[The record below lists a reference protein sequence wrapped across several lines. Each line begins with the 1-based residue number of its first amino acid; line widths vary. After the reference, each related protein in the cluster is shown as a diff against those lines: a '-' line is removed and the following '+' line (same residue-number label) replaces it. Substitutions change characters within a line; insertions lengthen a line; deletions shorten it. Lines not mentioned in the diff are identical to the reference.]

1 VSVGA
6 GANVAGI
13 WHHLRNRKVAQWGLA
28 YVAGAWGFLQGLGY
42 ASDTFGWPGQIRQV
56 VTLALLIGLPLVL
69 VLAWYHGDRG
79 QQRVSGAELTII
91 TLLFVLGG
99 GIFWM
104 YERDDE
110 SRAVADAVGVAGT
123 PVVATANSV
132 AVLPFVD
139 MSQGK
144 DQEYFA
150 DGLAEELL
158 NLLARIPELRV
169 IGRTSSFQFKG
180 KNEDL
185 RLIAAKLGVAQL
197 LEGSVRKSGNQ
208 VRITAQLIEAA
219 NGSHLWSETY
229 ERDLGDI
236 FAVQDEIAGAVVAAL
251 KIKLLPAQKD
261 TSAVYRTANTEAYNQ
276 YLLGRQFFNRTNME
290 DFRRAV
296 AAYQRAI
303 ALDPKYAAA
312 YAGLAVAE
320 NELSHDSGN
329 TLAEV
334 LAGQRRALAAADRAI
349 AIDPALS
356 EGYAARGFL
365 RFTINWD
372 WAGAEADLS
381 RAFAL
386 DPGSYR
392 TYTCYACFLASLGR
406 LQEALAI
413 NKKATELDPLS
424 ADTWFRRSIQLNAS
438 GQFME
443 ARKAATRALE
453 ISPEHGIAR
462 FNLGVTSL
470 LEGNPT
476 AAVAE
481 FKQASKGRRE
491 AGVAMAERDLGH
503 VKESQKALD
512 ELVGGYALT
521 NAYQIAEVYAWRG
534 ERDAAFSWLG
544 RAYTQHDGTL
554 VQIKFD
560 PLLAKLR
567 DDPRYAAM
575 VKKMGLPPNSGED
588 RPNRQAEGEVSV
600 AR

>member
-1 VSVGA
+1 MSVGA
-6 GANVAGI
+6 GTPIIAI
-13 WHHLRNRKVAQWGLA
+13 WRHLRRRKVAHWGVA
-28 YVAGAWGFLQGLGY
+28 YVVGAWGFLQGLGY
-42 ASDTFGWPGQIRQV
+42 VSETFAWPGQIRQV
-56 VTLALLIGLPLVL
+56 VTITLLIGLPIVL

-79 QQRVSGAELTII
+79 QQRASGAELTII
-91 TLLFVLGG
+91 TLLFLLGG
-99 GIFWM
+99 AIFWR
-104 YERDDE
+104 YQRDDAP
-110 SRAVADAVGVAGT
+110 RAVADAVGVAAS
-123 PVVATANSV
+123 PAVAAESV

-139 MSQGK
+139 MSQDK

-185 RLIAAKLGVAQL
+185 RLIAAKLGVAHL
-197 LEGSVRKSGNQ
+197 LEGSVRKSGNR
-208 VRITAQLIEAA
+208 VRITAQLINAA

-229 ERDLGDI
+229 ERNLDDI
-236 FAVQDEIAGAVVAAL
+236 FAMQDEIASAVVEAL
-251 KIKLLPAQKD
+251 KIRLLPEQMA
-261 TSAVYRTANTEAYNQ
+261 ARAPYRTANTEAYNQ
-276 YLLGRQFFNRTNME
+276 YLLGRQFFNRSSSE

-296 AAYQRAI
+296 AAYQQAI
-303 ALDPKYAAA
+303 LLDPKYAAA

-320 NELSHDSGN
+320 NEVSHAADN

-334 LAGQRRALAAADRAI
+334 RAAQERALAAADQAI

-365 RFTINWD
+365 RFMINWD

-381 RAFAL
+381 RAFEL

-413 NKKATELDPLS
+413 NKKATELEPLS
-424 ADTWFRRSIQLNAS
+424 ADTWFRRSIQLNAA
-438 GQFME
+438 GRFAE

-462 FNLGVTSL
+462 FNLGVASL
-470 LEGNPT
+470 LEGDPAT
-476 AAVAE
+476 ALAE
-481 FKQASKGRRE
+481 FKKASGGRRE
-491 AGVAMAERDLGH
+491 AGVAMAQHDLGH
-503 VKESQKALD
+503 PEESQKALD
-512 ELVGGYALT
+512 ELIDGYALT
-521 NAYQIAEVYAWRG
+521 NAYQIAEVYAWRS
-534 ERDAAFSWLG
+534 ERDAAFRWLE
-544 RAYTQHDGTL
+544 RAYAQHDGTL

-560 PLLAKLR
+560 PLLARIR
-567 DDPRYAAM
+567 DDARFAALLT
-575 VKKMGLPPNSGED
+575 KMGLPLH
-588 RPNRQAEGEVSV
+588 A
-600 AR
+600 